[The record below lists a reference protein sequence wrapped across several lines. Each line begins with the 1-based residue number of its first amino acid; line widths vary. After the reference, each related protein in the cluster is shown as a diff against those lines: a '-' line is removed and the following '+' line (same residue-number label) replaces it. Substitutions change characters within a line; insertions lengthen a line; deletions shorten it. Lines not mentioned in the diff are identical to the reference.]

1 MNNVYLLLGS
11 NLGNRE
17 TYLQKA
23 ADEIAAAI
31 APIAKSSSI
40 HQTAAWGKTDEPD
53 YLNQVLMLKT
63 DMPAQDI
70 LQTILVIELLM
81 GRERKEKWG
90 SRTIDIDIL
99 LYGDE
104 IISEPGLIVPHP
116 QLHKRKFA
124 MEPLIEIAPKLVHP
138 IFNRT
143 FEELNHVVDD
153 RA

>member
-1 MNNVYLLLGS
+1 MINVYLLLGS

-17 TYLQKA
+17 WFLNRA
-23 ADEIAAAI
+23 AEEIEAAI
-31 APIAKSSSI
+31 APIIKRSAI

-53 YLNQVLMLKT
+53 YLNQVLMLQT
-63 DMPAQDI
+63 DMPAPDI
-70 LQTILVIELLM
+70 LQTILAIELLL

-104 IISEPGLIVPHP
+104 IISQPGLVVPHP

-143 FEELNHVVDD
+143 IEELNHVVND
-153 RA
+153 RE

>member
-1 MNNVYLLLGS
+1 MIDVYLLLGS

-17 TYLQKA
+17 WFLERAGQ
-23 ADEIAAAI
+23 EIEQAI
-31 APIAKSSSI
+31 APIKKRSTI
-40 HQTAAWGKTDEPD
+40 HQTPAWGKTDEPD
-53 YLNQVLMLKT
+53 YLNQALMLQT
-63 DMPAQDI
+63 DMPAKDI
-70 LQTILVIELLM
+70 LQTILAIELVL

-104 IISEPGLIVPHP
+104 VISEPGLIVPHP

-143 FEELNHVVDD
+143 IAELNHVVND
-153 RA
+153 RE